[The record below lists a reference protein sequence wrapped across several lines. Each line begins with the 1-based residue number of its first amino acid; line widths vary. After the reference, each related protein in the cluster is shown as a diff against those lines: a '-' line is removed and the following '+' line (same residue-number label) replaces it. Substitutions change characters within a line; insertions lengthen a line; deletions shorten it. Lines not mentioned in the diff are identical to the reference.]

1 MVGLDNAGKT
11 ATAKG
16 IQGGKLRVFMMTVF
30 WTTYLFAL
38 VYSMFLG
45 HRRCALHYLIFLVY
59 LRPIWWTDSGL
70 MVPACYHVSDLNKC
84 RSAEAPWG
92 LGSAQRDHIC
102 LLASKKGK
110 VKKDVPLPLRVPIFR
125 LPSLSQSLVRR
136 PHLFSVFFFI
146 LFLLRYVCF
155 LSNSI
160 TIVQVQTLNVF
171 HL

>member
-38 VYSMFLG
+38 VYSMFVG
-45 HRRCALHYLIFLVY
+45 HRQCALYYLIFLVY
-59 LRPIWWTDSGL
+59 LWPIWWTDSGL

-92 LGSAQRDHIC
+92 LGSIIFSIGPTTIIVIGRVAYPVLHYHKIPNL
-102 LLASKKGK
+102 LLAALCSIYVSPNVQHKLFIMFI
-110 VKKDVPLPLRVPIFR
+110 VCLVP
-125 LPSLSQSLVRR
+125 RR
-136 PHLFSVFFFI
+136 
-146 LFLLRYVCF
+146 
-155 LSNSI
+155 
-160 TIVQVQTLNVF
+160 
-171 HL
+171 